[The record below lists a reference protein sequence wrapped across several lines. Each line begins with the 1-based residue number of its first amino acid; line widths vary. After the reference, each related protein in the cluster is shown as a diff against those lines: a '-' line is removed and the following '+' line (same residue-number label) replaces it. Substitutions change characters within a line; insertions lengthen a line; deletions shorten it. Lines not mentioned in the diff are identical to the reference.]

1 MIKYITVV
9 ESDLGKTH
17 LEKVEKNDI
26 YYRKTSMSDSRRT
39 YKDIVEYGSQ
49 NTKEGRS
56 RPERIRVSIRSP
68 LPCYSYLVKV
78 VIQCR
83 TNV

>member
-1 MIKYITVV
+1 
-9 ESDLGKTH
+9 
-17 LEKVEKNDI
+17 
-26 YYRKTSMSDSRRT
+26 MSDSRRT